1 MTGTET
7 PSLPGPSSRYQ
18 SHLVSLVDKLIRED
32 EERAFRER
40 TGVWLSDFT
49 VLKNE

>member
-18 SHLVSLVDKLIRED
+18 SRLVSLVDKLIRED
-32 EERAFRER
+32 ERAFRER